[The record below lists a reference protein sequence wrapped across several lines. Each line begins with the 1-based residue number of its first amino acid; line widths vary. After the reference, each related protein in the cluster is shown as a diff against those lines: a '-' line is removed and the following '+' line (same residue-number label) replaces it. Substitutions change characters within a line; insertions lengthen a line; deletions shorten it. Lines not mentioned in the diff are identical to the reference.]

1 MAKSI
6 FRLLPNENIIYLG
19 DSARLPYGTKSKE
32 TIILY
37 SIECLKFLLKKKVKL
52 IVIACNTSSAISVPF
67 LSKITTVPVLGVINP
82 GASAATQTTKNHK
95 IGVIGTRATINSEA
109 YQKQIKKLDKKLKYF
124 HRTAVYLYN

>member
-1 MAKSI
+1 MKQKFTSRSPIGVFDSGIGGLTVAKSI

-67 LSKITTVPVLGVINP
+67 LSKITHNRSDQSGGISCYTN
-82 GASAATQTTKNHK
+82 
-95 IGVIGTRATINSEA
+95 
-109 YQKQIKKLDKKLKYF
+109 Y
-124 HRTAVYLYN
+124 